1 MIGGL
6 LLQFYFAVII
16 LKWDLGYQFFSWLG
30 DKVQTFLSFTDYGS
44 EFVFGPKFMDHI
56 FAMKVS
62 PKYAKSLHA
71 KSLNSEM
78 H

>member
-16 LKWDLGYQFFSWLG
+16 LKWNIGYEFFRWLG
-30 DKVQTFLSFTDYGS
+30 EKVQTFLSFTDYGS

-56 FAMKVS
+56 FAMKVNMCS
-62 PKYAKSLHA
+62 NVRKCT
-71 KSLNSEM
+71 
-78 H
+78 